1 MVEPTGKRK
10 TRKRLIR
17 GLLKTVHAHGLQGL
31 TTGRVTS
38 DAGIAQPTFYVYYRN
53 MEEALAEA
61 AAFVEAGLDAALAP
75 IDVSQDDHP
84 SALMHDVLQRC
95 THVLADN
102 PVVADV
108 FLQCRRERNT
118 PLGRAWAP
126 LTSRLRERMTTIVY
140 RVRPSIAPP
149 LATVHAEMLVGIS
162 FALAE
167 GSIEGRI
174 QDLDQATL
182 VATRAVVASLS
193 TERSAADAA

>member
-1 MVEPTGKRK
+1 MPDQTGKRK
-10 TRKRLIR
+10 TRQRLIR
-17 GLLKTVHAHGLQGL
+17 SLLKTVHAHGLRGL
-31 TTGRVTS
+31 TTGRVAR

-61 AAFVEAGLDAALAP
+61 AAFVEARLDAALAP
-75 IDVSQDDHP
+75 IDVSQDIHP
-84 SALMHDVLQRC
+84 SVLLHEVLRRC
-95 THVLADN
+95 TRALAEN
-102 PVVADV
+102 AVVADV
-108 FLQCRRERNT
+108 FLQCRREQCT

-126 LTSRLRERMTTIVY
+126 LTRRLRERMTTIVY
-140 RVRPSIAPP
+140 RVRPNIAPP
-149 LATVHAEMLVGIS
+149 LATVHAEMLVGIL

-182 VATRAVVASLS
+182 VATRTLVASLS